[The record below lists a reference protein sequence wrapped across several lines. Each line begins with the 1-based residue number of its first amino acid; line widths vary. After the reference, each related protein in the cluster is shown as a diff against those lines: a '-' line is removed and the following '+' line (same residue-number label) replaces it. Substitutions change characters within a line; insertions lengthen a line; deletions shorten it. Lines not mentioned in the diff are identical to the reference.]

1 MVTQA
6 EIDAVTAKEVSLLQ
20 EIRPLAAKVE
30 TLEQRISRIE
40 QLTKRANS
48 AASRGETLSPTAQAA
63 LAEANA
69 DIAALRSELLSTQSV
84 LAPLRAEQG
93 QLATQRV
100 ELTKQLAAQPP
111 VAPAESAS
119 TSGQPSVAATPVNTS
134 PTNADTT
141 ATTNSGGGDSGLNEP
156 TKTLDQTQSTSNQPG
171 VEGSNTFAP
180 TSPGV
185 GANDGN
191 PNPTGVVSED
201 SRSTQSENSQFT
213 RQGTGTDSVVTGAL
227 NTTTRPQIIPQPNVL
242 DKFSSYTYRISVYLM
257 SPTQYFQ
264 LVRSKKKNINGYNLL
279 FQSGGAPTNTGGFQ
293 GALSTA
299 AQATAQNNADLAA
312 EGIGFQQSAPGVNN
326 SVDAGRNPAFPLD
339 FYIDNCTLTNI
350 LQGKGSNSNHSVST
364 LKFTVIEPVGIT
376 LIDRIYEAVQDSA
389 PTENSGRVNYSNAQ
403 YLMAIRWYGYDQNGN
418 VISGNPNNSDPRSAV
433 EKLIP
438 FVINK
443 INWKVSAKATEYEF
457 DCTAIGQI
465 IAGGTRR
472 GVIPYDIQLTQGT
485 VGGILGGQKT
495 FTDKSPSTE
504 QPGQSTTA
512 TENQSSAETARLQR
526 AGNPPK
532 ANNAATSKPTVKQG
546 LMAAMNEFAQEL
558 TTGGNPT
565 YEIADQYEIVFAK
578 GAEAIRDATIVLPD
592 SKKDAKQLPMHP
604 RATQTPSSLNPA
616 TQSKDISNTSKSIVA
631 GQSIVQIIDQVIRN
645 SSYVLNQAL
654 TVYDDQVEKANDNS
668 KAKRKPVDWFRI
680 NFEAVPIGDK
690 QDSRRNDYAYKIRY
704 IISAYRIDN
713 YDSKYFPVGSFRG
726 VHKSYPW
733 LFTGKN
739 IAVIDYSEE
748 LNSAYNILVSG
759 SDPTNSQAEIE
770 RRKIAATMRELVT
783 YTYGPASGETR
794 QGTRGKGN
802 EPSANLA
809 DSLTG
814 VGGDLGNTKVTIIG
828 DPSWIQQGSIG
839 TGLSAELFDSNSFL
853 PDGTINFDAEQI
865 MFEVNWS
872 RPSDYNIQTGV
883 ADPNSINKPP
893 VSRVYTTSTVVSE
906 FRQGKFTQTLH
917 GVLFQIPKPDGS
929 NKAPTAPM
937 PAKGDVS
944 RENESAAETARLV
957 RQNAAGSRENESAA
971 ETARLARQ
979 NARVTGQT
987 YSRGAAQL
995 ADFNSRQSVKAAAG
1009 IGANGG
1015 TTSVPAPANPLPVN
1029 IQQVNTNGTPL
1040 TTNDSVRSAP
1050 PPDAPTSGTGELLG
1064 VNTTQAQTLAQI
1076 QTQRF
1081 TRDTTTNELIVPSAG
1096 AVTTTQ
1102 DMSWES

>member
-191 PNPTGVVSED
+191 PNPTGVVNED
-201 SRSTQSENSQFT
+201 GIANQTENAQFAQ
-213 RQGTGTDSVVTGAL
+213 QGAATDTVVTGAL
-227 NTTTRPQIIPQPNVL
+227 NSTTKPQIIPQPNVL
-242 DKFSSYTYRISVYLM
+242 DKFSSYTYRLSVYLM
-257 SPTQYFQ
+257 TPIQYEQ
-264 LVRSKKKNINGYNLL
+264 LARSHRKNINGYNLL

-293 GALSTA
+293 GALGA
-299 AQATAQNNADLAA
+299 AGQATAQTNADLES
-312 EGIGFQQSAPGVNN
+312 EGIGFRQSAPGVNN

-339 FYIDNCTLTNI
+339 FYIDTCQINNLM
-350 LQGKGSNSNHSVST
+350 QGKGTGSSHSAASM
-364 LKFTVIEPVGIT
+364 KFTVIEPVGIT
-376 LIDRIYEAVQDSA
+376 LLDRIYEAVQDSA
-389 PTENSGRVNYSNAQ
+389 PTESTGKVNYQTAQ

-418 VISGNPNNSDPRSAV
+418 VVGGSPNNSDPKAVV
-433 EKLIP
+433 EKFIP
-438 FVINK
+438 FIINK
-443 INWKVSAKATEYEF
+443 INWKVTAKATEYEF
-457 DCTAIGQI
+457 DCTPVGQI

-472 GVIPYDIQLTQGT
+472 GVVPYDIQLSQGT
-485 VGGILGGQKT
+485 VGKLLAGDLA
-495 FTDKSPSTE
+495 FVDKPPNAQT
-504 QPGQSTTA
+504 PGQTTA
-512 TENQSSAETARLQR
+512 NQQRQQTPSAPA
-526 AGNPPK
+526 K
-532 ANNAATSKPTVKQG
+532 ANAAATPKQTVKQG
-546 LMAAMNEFAQEL
+546 LMAAMNDFTQKL
-558 TTGGNPT
+558 TQGANPV

-578 GAEAIRDATIVLPD
+578 GAEAIRDATIVLPE
-592 SKKDAKQLPMHP
+592 KKPDARLTSTSQPATADAK
-604 RATQTPSSLNPA
+604 SLNPE
-616 TQSKDISNTSKSIVA
+616 TQSKDTSIATKSIYA
-631 GQSIVQIIDQVIRN
+631 GQPIVQVIDQVIRN
-645 SSYVLNQAL
+645 SSYITNQAL
-654 TVYDDQVEKANDNS
+654 TVYDGQEEKSNDNN
-668 KAKRKPVDWFRI
+668 KQKKKPVDWYRI
-680 NFEAVPIGDK
+680 NFEAVPIGNK

-733 LFTGKN
+733 IFTGKN
-739 IAVIDYSEE
+739 IAVIDYSET
-748 LNSAYNILVSG
+748 LNSAYNMLVSG
-759 SDPTNSQAEIE
+759 SDPTNSSAEME

-783 YTYGPASGETR
+783 YTYGPSSDETR
-794 QGTRGKGN
+794 QGSRGKGN
-802 EPSANLA
+802 EVGANLA
-809 DSLTG
+809 DSLYG
-814 VGGDLGNTKVTIIG
+814 SADLANTKLTIIG
-828 DPSWIQQGSIG
+828 DPAWIQQGSIAG
-839 TGLSAELFDSNSFL
+839 GISSELYNSASFL

-865 MFEVNWS
+865 LFEVNWS
-872 RPSDYNIQTGV
+872 RPADYNIQTGL

-893 VSRVYTTSTVVSE
+893 VSRVYTASKVASD
-906 FRQGKFTQTLH
+906 FKQGKFTQTIDGL
-917 GVLFQIPKPDGS
+917 LFTLPKPDGS
-929 NKAPTAPM
+929 NKAPTARM
-937 PAKGDVS
+937 PTKGDVS

-971 ETARLARQ
+971 ETARLSRQ
-979 NARVTGQT
+979 NARITGQT

-995 ADFNSRQSVKAAAG
+995 ADFNSRQGVKAAAG

-1015 TTSVPAPANPLPVN
+1015 TTLVPEPPNSLPVN
-1029 IQQVNTNGTPL
+1029 IQQDNTNGTPL

-1050 PPDAPTSGTGELLG
+1050 PPNSPTSGTGEPLG

-1081 TRDTTTNELIVPSAG
+1081 TRDTTTDELIVPTAG